1 MPDDVLPANGIPI
14 TQAFAALPLESPD
27 ASAWPA
33 LARRLAPPRRA
44 PSRWPLALA
53 AAAVIGLAIFAL
65 PREASTPDVAAT
77 AANGGANAAGPGELA
92 ALMSESARLE
102 RLVAVASDDGA
113 SSASAA
119 ALSLALEDSLKDVD
133 GELAANTDPARQLS
147 LWQQRVDLLRD
158 VARVETSRHYLAA
171 QGRNFDVALVAA
183 Y

>member
-1 MPDDVLPANGIPI
+1 MPDDVLPAHGIPI
-14 TQAFAALPLESPD
+14 AHALAALPLEAPD

-33 LARRLAPPRRA
+33 LARHLAPPRRA
-44 PSRWPLALA
+44 RSRWPLAMA
-53 AAAVIGLAIFAL
+53 AAAVVGLAIFAV
-65 PREASTPDVAAT
+65 PREASTPGVAAT
-77 AANGGANAAGPGELA
+77 VADAGTTAGGQGELA
-92 ALMSESARLE
+92 ALMSESSRLE
-102 RLVAVASDDGA
+102 RLVAAASDDGA

-133 GELAANTDPARQLS
+133 GELATSTDPARQLS